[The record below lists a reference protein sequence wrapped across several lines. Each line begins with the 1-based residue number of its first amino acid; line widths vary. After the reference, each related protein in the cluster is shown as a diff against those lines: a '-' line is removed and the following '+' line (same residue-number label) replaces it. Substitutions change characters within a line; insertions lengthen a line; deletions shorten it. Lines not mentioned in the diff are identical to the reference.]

1 LSGETWLNGTAVSYA
16 LRVADM
22 QRVPLPQWFVTNA
35 LAMNVMTWGVIAIE
49 LAVGILV
56 WFPRLRPWVL
66 SAGVLMH
73 VIIDLY
79 IQIGIF
85 SYATFVM
92 YLAWISP
99 ETVKH
104 MPDRLRQV
112 LGRRDHRKA
121 RAVLTS
127 PGYKASL
134 WPHKGRPLPRRIA
147 G

>member
-1 LSGETWLNGTAVSYA
+1 MNGTAVSYA
-16 LRVADM
+16 SRVADM

-92 YLAWISP
+92 IRVDPA
-99 ETVKH
+99 
-104 MPDRLRQV
+104 
-112 LGRRDHRKA
+112 RDDKTHAGQGKTGA
-121 RAVLTS
+121 RT
-127 PGYKASL
+127 P
-134 WPHKGRPLPRRIA
+134 
-147 G
+147 